1 MPRKPRIHFPSA
13 VYHVILRGNGK
24 QDIFFDEGDRFR
36 FHLLLQEAT
45 ERYHCRVHAFCLM
58 SNHVHIALQV
68 SDIPLSRIMQ
78 NITFRYTRW
87 INWRQRRSGHLFQGR
102 YKAVLVDENE
112 YLLELIR
119 YIHLNPV
126 RAGMVIEPSRYSWS
140 SHPSY
145 CGRQSIAWLTT
156 EWMLSQFSKK
166 EKEARKLYQRFIAD
180 GLSEG
185 HRPEFHGVNGR
196 DSRILG
202 DDSFAESVLN
212 DAEAMP
218 LKLSLDRL
226 IEAVNTVYGFSPGDI
241 ACRTR
246 AASEARGLAAWIAL
260 ETMGCTVAEV
270 AKASGRDASSLS
282 SAASRM
288 QAKAK
293 TSDKI
298 ALRKRL
304 VDAEIALLQA

>member
-45 ERYHCRVHAFCLM
+45 ERYRCRIHAFCLM
-58 SNHVHIALQV
+58 SNHIHIALQV

-112 YLLELIR
+112 YLLEIIR

-126 RAGMVIEPSRYSWS
+126 RAGMVNDPSGYPWS
-140 SHPSY
+140 SHSSY
-145 CGRQSIAWLTT
+145 CGRQPISWLTT
-156 EWMLSQFSKK
+156 EWMLAQFSKK
-166 EKEARKLYQRFIAD
+166 EKEARKRYQLYIAN

-185 HRPEFHGVNGR
+185 HRPEFHGVDAK

-202 DDSFAESVLN
+202 NDSFTEEILHDSETQRA
-212 DAEAMP
+212 
-218 LKLSLDRL
+218 KLSLDRL
-226 IEAVNTVYGFSPGDI
+226 IEAVNVVYGFSTGAI
-241 ACRTR
+241 AGRTR
-246 AASEARGLAAWIAL
+246 AASEARGVAAWIAQ
-260 ETMGCTVAEV
+260 ETVGCTVTEV
-270 AKASGRDASSLS
+270 AKATGRDASSLS

-288 QAKAK
+288 QAKAR
-293 TSDKI
+293 TGDEL

-304 VDAEIALLQA
+304 VETEIARLQA